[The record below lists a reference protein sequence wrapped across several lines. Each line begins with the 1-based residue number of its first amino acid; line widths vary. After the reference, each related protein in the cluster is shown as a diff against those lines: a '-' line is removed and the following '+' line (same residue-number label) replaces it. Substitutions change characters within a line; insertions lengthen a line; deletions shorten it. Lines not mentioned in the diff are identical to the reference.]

1 MKNIIKRL
9 CSTIWPFALLFLILY
24 LSMMSATILIGFPG
38 PSYAIK
44 VAKKYTPIVTVDN
57 TEFKEISTK
66 TFPFNKNGEFMNPMF
81 YVIKGKD
88 KNDNEVIVYISHKDA
103 KIYYIDYE

>member
-57 TEFKEISTK
+57 T
-66 TFPFNKNGEFMNPMF
+66 
-81 YVIKGKD
+81 
-88 KNDNEVIVYISHKDA
+88 
-103 KIYYIDYE
+103 